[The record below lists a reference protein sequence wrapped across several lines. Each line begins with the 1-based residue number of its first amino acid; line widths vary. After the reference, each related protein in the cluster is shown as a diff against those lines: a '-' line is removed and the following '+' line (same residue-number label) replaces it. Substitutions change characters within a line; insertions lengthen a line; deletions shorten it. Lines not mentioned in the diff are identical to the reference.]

1 MKLKEFLEIVEK
13 LNIYEIASLKEEEYF
28 VELDDDVKVFDKNT
42 VITKRWITRITGT
55 AWESNPKQDIEDEP
69 EFEALDEVL
78 YNICPDISYL
88 KYKKL
93 LLLQESTE
101 TQEMYSDR
109 VHTVVYIRLV
119 RLYDELKFLKLI
131 EE

>member
-119 RLYDELKFLKLI
+119 RLYDELKSLKLI